1 MRGAEAEATA
11 RQEAM
16 RKQKDPL
23 QELNAGQH
31 GVGTKWHKISS
42 KWGGVQGD
50 QTAEVGSNRSLKHV
64 EGSTM
69 SFKKVSGLG
78 WRRVA
83 DGARCHILER

>member
-50 QTAEVGSNRSLKHV
+50 QTLQK
-64 EGSTM
+64 
-69 SFKKVSGLG
+69 L
-78 WRRVA
+78 VA
-83 DGARCHILER
+83 TGV